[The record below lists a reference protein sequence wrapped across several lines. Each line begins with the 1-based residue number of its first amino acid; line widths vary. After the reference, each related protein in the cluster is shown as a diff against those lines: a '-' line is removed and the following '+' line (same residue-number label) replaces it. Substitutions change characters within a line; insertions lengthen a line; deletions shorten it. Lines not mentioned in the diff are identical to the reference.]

1 MKHIRKRISKI
12 IDEMMLFFFSV
23 GGQKIHIDYEHLD
36 VGYRIAMESDYD
48 PASRED
54 LEHLDRYLNGPKDES
69 ILEYY
74 WELAGERESGR
85 DRPPKTGTSTEGLPR
100 CGQIIFCISKG
111 SPAFLGN
118 QTQFMYIDILSNI
131 VGKWNGENRKAGR

>member
-85 DRPPKTGTSTEGLPR
+85 DSELYLV
-100 CGQIIFCISKG
+100 GQ
-111 SPAFLGN
+111 
-118 QTQFMYIDILSNI
+118 MIDKADIR
-131 VGKWNGENRKAGR
+131 VEENKVTVVLEKRF